1 MKRQLML
8 AAAVLAAGSA
18 FGLMSPA
25 QAHGNGY
32 DDRPPPPR
40 HEVRPAPRPGK
51 VWVPG
56 HYDRVQGNYASA
68 RRLLPGG
75 APRLPLCAGPL
86 GAEPPRL
93 GEASRVLG
101 ALSVAI
107 EMETGRTMGIVVRPV
122 FPFRFPFLF
131 LFRQSVHWAFQPSS
145 PGRWGVSPRRWVAS
159 RAPPPLTPS
168 ITFLRRW
175 DFTLILFLH

>member
-56 HYDRVQGNYASA
+56 HYDRVQGNYAWRGGYYQAA
-68 RRLLPGG
+68 RPGYRYV
-75 APRLPLCAGPL
+75 PDRWVQGPH
-86 GAEPPRL
+86 GW
-93 GEASRVLG
+93 
-101 ALSVAI
+101 
-107 EMETGRTMGIVVRPV
+107 VRRPG
-122 FPFRFPFLF
+122 
-131 LFRQSVHWAFQPSS
+131 HWA
-145 PGRWGVSPRRWVAS
+145 R
-159 RAPPPLTPS
+159 
-168 ITFLRRW
+168 
-175 DFTLILFLH
+175 